1 MLEMIFF
8 KSVLLFFCCCILL
21 QHLHSYAANHKELFF
36 SKWWCDCWKWLIAF
50 TNRYLQVDAVLF
62 VAAHCCSICKSI
74 LKIIKV
80 IIFPMKVVANN
91 PKKASKRMHYIIG
104 VFSATGIRGFTYS
117 ICNLDM
123 NICISTTL
131 ALKKV
136 SSCPIF
142 TIKQSN
148 STPVHWLCEKE
159 IQGCIVVFDGYSGA
173 STKDMTHR
181 QWAKGKRGS
190 TVSFILEMCL
200 TIT

>member
-1 MLEMIFF
+1 MARKMLEMIFF
-8 KSVLLFFCCCILL
+8 KSVLLFFVAAYCCNICIAML
-21 QHLHSYAANHKELFF
+21 QIIKNCFF
-36 SKWWCDCWKWLIAF
+36 SKWWCDCWKWLITF

-80 IIFPMKVVANN
+80 VIFPMKVVANN

-142 TIKQSN
+142 TIEQSD
-148 STPVHWLCEKE
+148 STPVHWLCEKK
-159 IQGCIVVFDGYSGA
+159 Y
-173 STKDMTHR
+173 KDALLFLMGTPELQPRIWHIGNE
-181 QWAKGKRGS
+181 QKGKGDQ
-190 TVSFILEMCL
+190 LCL
-200 TIT
+200 SS